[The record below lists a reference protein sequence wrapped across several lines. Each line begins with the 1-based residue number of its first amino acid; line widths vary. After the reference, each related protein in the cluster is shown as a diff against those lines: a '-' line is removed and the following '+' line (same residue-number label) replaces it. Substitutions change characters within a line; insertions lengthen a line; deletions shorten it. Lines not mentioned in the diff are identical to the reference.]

1 MEKDDVE
8 LIRNILSGDDSAF
21 SDLVQKYQKSVH
33 ALAWRQIGDFQVA
46 EEITQD
52 TFLQAY
58 KKLAT
63 LKNPN
68 QFAGW
73 LYVIARNLCTDWHRR
88 KKPTMQSLE
97 ATKTK
102 TLEKT
107 AYERFV
113 AEEREKAAA
122 EHRRELVKN
131 LLEKL
136 PESERTVVTLH
147 YLGEMTSEAISK
159 FMGVSVNTIR
169 SRLRRARKRLQK
181 EESMIRETLGSIQ
194 LPANLTENIM
204 EQITHITPTPAS
216 SGRPLVPWAALGSA
230 AVIFILLLGAS
241 NQLLNHF
248 QKPYSLEAQSETAIE
263 IVDTSI
269 ILNIQP
275 EPDTRRRIGNAVL
288 ANKNNGAG
296 QQVSDDVLAANNQED
311 SSKISATTH
320 QWTQA
325 RGPQG
330 GNVHEIFL
338 TSEESLYAVLP
349 TGIYKMTEDESGW
362 VLINNTVP
370 TETYFEMPMAEHEG
384 TLYIVSTDQTFASN
398 DGGVTWDSVGP
409 RPTGSVIEFLT
420 TDEAFYLVMD
430 DEIFRSTDAGK
441 HWALFNDELKDR
453 EVTAAAV
460 IGNTVF
466 VGTNRGI
473 YRLKTDTWE
482 QLSVGKFRTIKS
494 LAVSENT
501 LYVGMKPGD
510 SELTTSELKTKLVRE
525 LMRKENSN
533 SWEIFRSEDLGD
545 SWIKITPRNKTFIE
559 IFPSRVKILAAGKTV
574 LAMGSNIYRS
584 RDRGETWIE
593 LRRTLGSDAILDSL
607 AVAVNEDTFYKESF
621 YRLER
626 SIDAGKS
633 WHPFMKGIVGSKL
646 DNFVAFKN
654 RLYVHTYR
662 EIVQSTDGGDTWSNV
677 RVGSEKETLFSQP
690 MLTVSE
696 NSLYGVFDGLESN
709 TRLYRL
715 SDSGDAFV
723 PIHGIPAIESN
734 LLSSELGQ
742 KNGDVET
749 TNTSDSLIEKAE
761 TSIDN
766 ALKILDMLDMFGV
779 LRIGGLAVSGETF
792 YVEFNEHLVKWNPKD
807 LKWVDTGLDTGELA
821 SYKRIGLAVSGQTVY
836 VGKNDGHLFQS
847 FDGGKNWKDITS
859 DLPLVFEDFEE
870 IVFADATVYV
880 ATDKGVLTSQTGRQ
894 WQVIIDSAGANVV
907 MDSLAVDGT
916 KLYGACD
923 TGIYQLDDL
932 GEWELISQAIP
943 DQVLKLVIH
952 NKRFYI
958 ATQNRGLFHIPIEKQ
973 NR

>member
-1 MEKDDVE
+1 MEKDDVK
-8 LIRNILSGDDSAF
+8 LIRSILSGDDSAF

-33 ALAWRQIGDFQVA
+33 ALAWRKIGDFQVA

-52 TFLQAY
+52 AFLQAY

-88 KKPTMQSLE
+88 KKPIMKSLE

-102 TLEKT
+102 TLENT
-107 AYERFV
+107 AYERYL

-122 EHRRELVKN
+122 AHRRELVKN

-159 FMGVSVNTIR
+159 FLGVSVNTIK
-169 SRLRRARKRLQK
+169 SRLRRARKRLK
-181 EESMIRETLGSIQ
+181 EEEPMIRETLGSIQ
-194 LPANLTENIM
+194 LPADLTENIM
-204 EQITHITPTPAS
+204 EQIADIKPIPAS
-216 SGRPLVPWAALGSA
+216 SSKPLVPWAALGSA
-230 AVIFILLLGAS
+230 AVLIFLLLGAS
-241 NQLLNHF
+241 NQLLTQF
-248 QKPYSLEAQSETAIE
+248 QKPYSLEAQSETSIE
-263 IVDTSI
+263 IVDTP
-269 ILNIQP
+269 ILLDIQSKP
-275 EPDTRRRIGNAVL
+275 ETRRQVGRAVL

-296 QQVSDDVLAANNQED
+296 QQVSDNALASDTQED
-311 SSKISATTH
+311 SSKIPVSTH

-325 RGPQG
+325 IGPQG

-338 TSEESLYAVLP
+338 TSEGSLYAVSP

-370 TETYFEMPMAEHEG
+370 TETYFEMPMAEHDG

-398 DGGVTWDSVGP
+398 NGGVTWNSVGP
-409 RPTGSVIEFLT
+409 RPRGSVIELLT

-441 HWALFNDELKDR
+441 HWTLFNDELKDR

-510 SELTTSELKTKLVRE
+510 SKLTTSELKTKLVRE

-545 SWIKITPRNKTFIE
+545 SWKKITPRNKTFTE
-559 IFPSRVKILAAGKTV
+559 IIPLGVKILAAGKTV
-574 LAMGSNIYRS
+574 LAMGSNTYRS
-584 RDRGETWIE
+584 RDGGETWTE
-593 LRRTLGSDAILDSL
+593 LDTTVGTSAILNSS
-607 AVAVNEDTFYKESF
+607 AVAVNENTFYAENF

-626 SIDAGKS
+626 SNDAGES
-633 WHPFMKGIVGSKL
+633 WHPFMKGIVGSKF

-654 RLYVHTYR
+654 RLYAHTYR

-677 RVGSEKETLFSQP
+677 RVGSEEVTLFFLP

-696 NSLYGVFDGLESN
+696 NSLYGVFRDLKNN

-715 SDSGDAFV
+715 SNSGDAFV
-723 PIHGIPAIESN
+723 PIQGIPAIESN
-734 LLSSELGQ
+734 LLSSEFVQ
-742 KNGDVET
+742 KNEDVDT
-749 TNTSDSLIEKAE
+749 TNASDSLIEKAE

-766 ALKILDMLDMFGV
+766 ALKILEMFGV

-792 YVEFNEHLVKWNPKD
+792 YVEFNEHLVKWNPKN
-807 LKWVDTGLDTGELA
+807 LKWVDTGLDTGEPPH
-821 SYKRIGLAVSGQTVY
+821 YKGIGLAVSGETVY

-847 FDGGKNWKDITS
+847 FDGGENWKDITS
-859 DLPLVFEDFEE
+859 NLPLVFEDFEE
-870 IVFADATVYV
+870 IVFADSKVYV

-894 WQVIIDSAGANVV
+894 WQVITDGAGANVV

-916 KLYGACD
+916 NLYGACKA
-923 TGIYQLDDL
+923 GIYQLDDL

-952 NKRFYI
+952 NRRFYV
-958 ATQNRGLFHIPIEKQ
+958 ATKNRGMFHIPLEKQ